1 MIIDAVY
8 AILIACLILWGLRRR
23 EECPQNDLISA
34 EESGD
39 WKGIFCIGILLRHFS
54 SFIAEQG
61 GPVVYLFSH
70 VGKTIVGGFFFLS
83 AYGLMKAYGQKALRP
98 SFYSSVTAS

>member
-39 WKGIFCIGILLRHFS
+39 WKGS
-54 SFIAEQG
+54 
-61 GPVVYLFSH
+61 Y
-70 VGKTIVGGFFFLS
+70 
-83 AYGLMKAYGQKALRP
+83 
-98 SFYSSVTAS
+98 